1 VNEIFRSLIKEIYV
15 NPRLLIELYKAWRQS
30 ELDLEVF
37 LRQLYMLHKK
47 LEEILCGKFEVEE
60 E

>member
-1 VNEIFRSLIKEIYV
+1 MNEIFRSLIKEIYV